1 MGSKAG
7 GVDEYFR
14 LCNQASSTHQR
25 KAELP
30 ASPAEIAAA
39 KARQR
44 HVFTFGIL
52 ASLIPI
58 SCQILIG
65 YFIVE
70 DGRNDF
76 PRADYS
82 IVTLNFWVA
91 QLLLMCIAVGSSTLV
106 DFAKFV
112 IDKSV
117 RQPGI
122 VTKILT
128 LFLLYV
134 AASVYFSATILGTD
148 ILANSLWPLCVLV
161 PGLMM
166 LSYVIDMDL
175 VVLEVGG

>member
-14 LCNQASSTHQR
+14 LCNQASSRHQR

-70 DGRNDF
+70 DGRNVF

-91 QLLLMCIAVGSSTLV
+91 QSLLLCIALATNTLV

-117 RQPGI
+117 KLPN
-122 VTKILT
+122 VMTKVLLL
-128 LFLLYV
+128 LFLFV

-148 ILANSLWPLCVLV
+148 ILGNAFWPLCVLV
-161 PGLMM
+161 PLLII

-175 VVLEVGG
+175 VLLEVGA